1 MQAMYSSVAR
11 ELKTT
16 QLTDEHPQD
25 YLNFYSLSNR
35 EDFNEE
41 SSSTWC
47 TALTYESIYAS
58 DRNAEVQLGQEYGP
72 KPKIWRVYERKNKRG
87 VKRNDVALNQA

>member
-1 MQAMYSSVAR
+1 MFSKVVHHIGHPNQITRPAR
-11 ELKTT
+11 
-16 QLTDEHPQD
+16 PIGVIS
-25 YLNFYSLSNR
+25 YIISFR
-35 EDFNEE
+35 
-41 SSSTWC
+41 C
-47 TALTYESIYAS
+47 TSGKDGGDQGLECTKY